1 MGVLYVSTIPIPGRS
16 RIVNDFM
23 SYYIAVKSLMPL
35 SLGRLLSVY
44 TRDDQLFAFP
54 ALPNGR
60 DVSISLDRLNIG
72 IGFD

>member
-1 MGVLYVSTIPIPGRS
+1 MCTQEMINYLH
-16 RIVNDFM
+16 
-23 SYYIAVKSLMPL
+23 
-35 SLGRLLSVY
+35 
-44 TRDDQLFAFP
+44 FP